1 MIDAFLSEMESSTP
15 MAMFGPMTEEKRH
28 DDMSYIL
35 ECLYLNA
42 LSSRPLFTPYGRTF
56 RAWFSVAT
64 SRLRK
69 KYLITETT
77 TIVGRDGEQFE
88 LEKVVGFRWERLHGK
103 NRKRLK
109 YAIKQVTRAYD
120 RFAELHN
127 RYAGRNDV
135 LCVGVRCGSGNKW
148 SCVDWAMLIR
158 EPWFLGACDCPNDN
172 TYCYIYADA
181 EMFRDYLANA

>member
-1 MIDAFLSEMESSTP
+1 MTDMFFSEMVYTMP
-15 MAMFGPMTEEKRH
+15 MAMFDPMTEEKRH
-28 DDMSYIL
+28 EDMSFIL

-42 LSSRPLFTPYGRTF
+42 LSSRPLFTPYGRIF
-56 RAWFSVAT
+56 RSYFSVAT

-77 TIVGRDGEQFE
+77 TIVERDGEQFE

-109 YAIKQVTRAYD
+109 YAIKQVTKAYD
-120 RFAELHN
+120 RFIELHN

-135 LCVGVRCGSGNKW
+135 LCVCVRCGSGRKW
-148 SCVDWAMLIR
+148 SGVNWSALIL

-172 TYCYIYADA
+172 TCCYIYADA
-181 EMFRDYLANA
+181 EMFRNYLANA